1 MVTGVEPKKGGK
13 KEQSI
18 LDSRPPYQSVC
29 SAIQNTGSDK
39 AMLENCV
46 DLSTFAFL
54 SFSVNEFK
62 NSMVT
67 TKKKTDEH
75 FVLTLITESNVKKKN
90 DNNHSDVSVPH
101 SLAINSTF
109 QLYEE

>member
-1 MVTGVEPKKGGK
+1 
-13 KEQSI
+13 
-18 LDSRPPYQSVC
+18 
-29 SAIQNTGSDK
+29 
-39 AMLENCV
+39 MLGNCV

-67 TKKKTDEH
+67 TKKTDEH
-75 FVLTLITESNVKKKN
+75 FVLTLITESNGKKN

>member
-1 MVTGVEPKKGGK
+1 
-13 KEQSI
+13 
-18 LDSRPPYQSVC
+18 
-29 SAIQNTGSDK
+29 
-39 AMLENCV
+39 MLENRV

-62 NSMVT
+62 NSMV

>member
-1 MVTGVEPKKGGK
+1 
-13 KEQSI
+13 
-18 LDSRPPYQSVC
+18 
-29 SAIQNTGSDK
+29 
-39 AMLENCV
+39 MLENRV

-90 DNNHSDVSVPH
+90 DNSHSDVSVPH